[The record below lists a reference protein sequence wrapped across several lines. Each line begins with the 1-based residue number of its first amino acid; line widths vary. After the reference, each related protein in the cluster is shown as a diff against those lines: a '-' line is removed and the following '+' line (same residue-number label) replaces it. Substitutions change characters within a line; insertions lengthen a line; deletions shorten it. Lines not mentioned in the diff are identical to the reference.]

1 MRRISAKR
9 LEWREND
16 DRTMALSNPDR
27 DGDSPDGQFLQ
38 SPRGVAGWNLD
49 CTGYALFLESYRIWM
64 QSLRKGQ
71 PWITGGSLV
80 LIALVVFSHFTLE
93 RFLLLIA
100 LGVPMIRLTR
110 SLRQYSLALDHFKQR
125 LAEENEDSSTT
136 GKC

>member
-1 MRRISAKR
+1 MIERWLYQI
-9 LEWREND
+9 LIG
-16 DRTMALSNPDR
+16 MAIPLTASFFNPR
-27 DGDSPDGQFLQ
+27 AVSPDGIWIVLT
-38 SPRGVAGWNLD
+38 GI
-49 CTGYALFLESYRIWM
+49 GYALFLESYRIWM

-93 RFLLLIA
+93 RFL
-100 LGVPMIRLTR
+100 GVPMIRLTR

>member
-1 MRRISAKR
+1 
-9 LEWREND
+9 
-16 DRTMALSNPDR
+16 
-27 DGDSPDGQFLQ
+27 
-38 SPRGVAGWNLD
+38 
-49 CTGYALFLESYRIWM
+49 M

-100 LGVPMIRLTR
+100 LGVPMMRLTR

-125 LAEENEDSSTT
+125 LAEENEDPSTT

>member
-1 MRRISAKR
+1 MTGI
-9 LEWREND
+9 
-16 DRTMALSNPDR
+16 
-27 DGDSPDGQFLQ
+27 
-38 SPRGVAGWNLD
+38 
-49 CTGYALFLESYRIWM
+49 GYALFLESYRIWM

-125 LAEENEDSSTT
+125 LAEENKDSSTT

>member
-1 MRRISAKR
+1 MIERWLYQI
-9 LEWREND
+9 LIG
-16 DRTMALSNPDR
+16 MAIPLTASFFNPR
-27 DGDSPDGQFLQ
+27 AASPDGIWIVLT
-38 SPRGVAGWNLD
+38 GI
-49 CTGYALFLESYRIWM
+49 GYALFLESYRIWM

-100 LGVPMIRLTR
+100 LGVPMMRLTR
-110 SLRQYSLALDHFKQR
+110 SLRQYSLALEQR
-125 LAEENEDSSTT
+125 LAEENEDPSTT